1 MTISSQSSST
11 NCKADL
17 AAFIAAGLAQAGQAD
32 FSRSI
37 DAALIESLIAGFE
50 RERAAGAGQHRL
62 CLVSVAGELAQ
73 KSAEQELDEVTATL
87 RGALP
92 PEVVA
97 AAGAQADNPGVL
109 ASLVVEEGREMR
121 DQVQANKLV
130 VDMHKDLVGML
141 VEILPKLEQANADK
155 AVLGSARAL
164 LDRAL
169 AIQEGRGIIPATVSP
184 IRILAAIENV
194 SSSHQEILMR
204 YGNVLDKQAL
214 VRGIRVVG
222 EAAKLLEDI
231 HGPASEGEV
240 EEDGEGEE
248 QRQRS

>member
-1 MTISSQSSST
+1 MTITSQPSNT
-11 NCKADL
+11 CKTEL
-17 AAFIAAGLAQAGQAD
+17 AAFIAAGLNQASQGEPAQPVT
-32 FSRSI
+32 
-37 DAALIESLIAGFE
+37 AALIEGLIAGFE
-50 RERAAGAGQHRL
+50 RQAGAGAGQHRL
-62 CLVSVAGELAQ
+62 CLVSVVGERAQ
-73 KSAEQELDEVTATL
+73 KSAEQELGAVAATL
-87 RGALP
+87 RDALP
-92 PEVVA
+92 PAVVA
-97 AAGAQADNPGVL
+97 AAGAHANSPTVL

-121 DQVQANKLV
+121 DQVQANSLI

-141 VEILPKLEQANADK
+141 VEILPKLEQADADK
-155 AVLGSARAL
+155 GVLASARAL

-169 AIQEGRGIIPATVSP
+169 AIQEGRGFIPATVSP

-231 HGPASEGEV
+231 HGPACEVEGE
-240 EEDGEGEE
+240 DEE
-248 QRQRS
+248 QHEGQRL

>member
-1 MTISSQSSST
+1 MTTPSQPSST

-17 AAFIAAGLAQAGQAD
+17 AAFIAAGLNQAGRVDPSQPV
-32 FSRSI
+32 

-50 RERAAGAGQHRL
+50 RERAGGAGQHRL
-62 CLVSVAGELAQ
+62 CLVSVADELAQ
-73 KSAEQELDEVTATL
+73 KSAEQELGAVAATL
-87 RGALP
+87 REALP
-92 PEVVA
+92 PAVVA
-97 AAGAQADNPGVL
+97 AAGAHADNAGVL
-109 ASLVVEEGREMR
+109 VSLVVEEGREMR
-121 DQVQANKLV
+121 DQVQANSLV
-130 VDMHKDLVGML
+130 VAMHKDLVGML

-155 AVLGSARAL
+155 AVLASARTL

-231 HGPASEGEV
+231 HGPAG
-240 EEDGEGEE
+240 EEDGEDEE
-248 QRQRS
+248 QHDGQRP